1 MADSTHES
9 LATGISICKEC
20 GHLTVISNADDPA
33 DCLRYNLD
41 LAEHMAVEHRDFQAV
56 DALEAIVT
64 DWVARMNAKRRPSAT
79 TSPC

>member
-1 MADSTHES
+1 MADKVHES

-41 LAEHMAVEHRDFQAV
+41 LAEHMVVGQFEISNV
-56 DALEAIVT
+56 SLLERSEAGRA
-64 DWVARMNAKRRPSAT
+64 DS
-79 TSPC
+79 